1 LHLRTH
7 AIVPAMSP
15 RGALSLRVLLAPSGG
30 PEDGERSDG
39 APDSLANTG
48 DDLPY
53 KVEVWDEG
61 SRSVEQTLA
70 ITANGSIG
78 YAAYYEATKEFP
90 TRYITLRHKNRVVA
104 RWNPPGH

>member
-1 LHLRTH
+1 M
-7 AIVPAMSP
+7 MSP
-15 RGALSLRVLLAPSGG
+15 RYPLPLQVHLAPSGG

-39 APDSLANTG
+39 APDSLANTA

-90 TRYITLRHKNRVVA
+90 TRYITLRHKDRVVA

>member
-1 LHLRTH
+1 MIAPVYPLPT
-7 AIVPAMSP
+7 
-15 RGALSLRVLLAPSGG
+15 RVRLAQSGG
-30 PEDGERSDG
+30 PEDDAQNDGERD
-39 APDSLANTG
+39 ALANTG

-53 KVEVWDEG
+53 KVEVWDEE
-61 SRSVEQTLA
+61 SRAVEQTLA

>member
-1 LHLRTH
+1 M
-7 AIVPAMSP
+7 MSSRYP
-15 RGALSLRVLLAPSGG
+15 LPLRVRLAPSGG
-30 PEDGERSDG
+30 QEDDERSDG
-39 APDSLANTG
+39 AGDNLANAG

-53 KVEVWDEG
+53 KVEVWDEQ
-61 SRSVEQTLA
+61 SRVVEQTLA

-90 TRYITLRHKNRVVA
+90 TRYITLRLKNRVVA

>member
-1 LHLRTH
+1 MKT
-7 AIVPAMSP
+7 VPFP
-15 RGALSLRVLLAPSGG
+15 LVLAPAGG
-30 PEDGERSDG
+30 PEDDERDG
-39 APDSLANTG
+39 GTPDNLASSG

-53 KVEVWDEG
+53 KVEVWDAQ

-90 TRYITLRHKNRVVA
+90 TRYITLRHKNRIVA